1 MEISKLSYAIL
12 YDFLTFWQIFFQVL
26 QFLVINILSDL
37 GGYSTDSICNFVFR
51 LSSISRSFT
60 QKYHGS
66 KIVASKNDLE
76 SFVRS
81 IHLFCFVS
89 FIWIL
94 SCPHNLYTKS
104 YHFSFKFETF
114 SYYVNNLFFI
124 PSRSHFVVTCYTCK
138 SNIYGFCIYC

>member
-37 GGYSTDSICNFVFR
+37 RGYSTDSICNFVFR

-66 KIVASKNDLE
+66 KIVASKNDKFLIW
-76 SFVRS
+76 S
-81 IHLFCFVS
+81 HLCEVS
-89 FIWIL
+89 
-94 SCPHNLYTKS
+94 
-104 YHFSFKFETF
+104 TF
-114 SYYVNNLFFI
+114 SVSCHL
-124 PSRSHFVVTCYTCK
+124 
-138 SNIYGFCIYC
+138 YGFYLAHTICTPSHIILVSNSKLSLIMLITCSLFQVGHTL